1 MYATGNKK
9 MLNMLILDIL
19 KQYSDEEHRLT
30 QQQIIKLLNANYG
43 MDCDRRSVK
52 SNILSLIELG
62 YEINMEN
69 GYYLEEREFEDA
81 ELRMLIDTVLF
92 SKTLSGTQSRRLIKK
107 LEGFGNRYFKSKV
120 SHVCNAASLQRT
132 ENKQVLYN
140 VNAINDAIDA
150 KCKIKF
156 RYCSHGTDLKLHDK
170 GKDYIVNPYQMVAAN
185 GFYYLIGNYDKY
197 DNVAH
202 YRIDRMKN
210 VELLDEPVKLMKQ
223 VEGLEHGLDLPK
235 HTAEHIYMFS
245 GESVQVKLR
254 CNASIMDSL
263 VDWFGTDI
271 KVVPEGDDSV
281 IVRVKCNYDAM
292 FFWALQF
299 GPYAEVIEP
308 ETLRNELKKA
318 INEMAEKYEI
328 PTENKEN

>member
-1 MYATGNKK
+1 MNNAYAIIQLRARGKDTTMYATGNKK

-19 KQYSDEEHRLT
+19 KEYSDEEHRLT
-30 QQQIIKLLNANYG
+30 QQQIIKLLDVNYG
-43 MDCDRRSVK
+43 MECDRRSVK

-69 GYYLEEREFEDA
+69 GYYLEERELEDA
-81 ELRMLIDTVLF
+81 EIRMLIDTVLF
-92 SKTLSGTQSRRLIKK
+92 SKTLSGTQSRRMIKK

-120 SHVCNAASLQRT
+120 SHVCNATSLQRT

-156 RYCSHGTDLKLHDK
+156 RYCSYGTDLKLHDR
-170 GKDYIVNPYQMVAAN
+170 GKDYIVNPYQMISAN

-210 VELLDEPVKLMKQ
+210 VELLDEPVKPMKQ

-254 CNASIMDSL
+254 CSASIMDSL

-271 KVVPEGDDSV
+271 KVIPEGDDSV

-292 FFWALQF
+292 F
-299 GPYAEVIEP
+299 VKRI
-308 ETLRNELKKA
+308 
-318 INEMAEKYEI
+318 
-328 PTENKEN
+328 

>member
-9 MLNMLILDIL
+9 MLIMLILDIL
-19 KQYSDEEHRLT
+19 KEYSDEEHRLT
-30 QQQIIKLLNANYG
+30 QQQIIKLLDVNYG
-43 MDCDRRSVK
+43 MECDRRSVK

-69 GYYLEEREFEDA
+69 GYYLEERELEDA
-81 ELRMLIDTVLF
+81 ELRMLIDTILF

-120 SHVCNAASLQRT
+120 SHVCNATSLQRT

-140 VNAINDAIDA
+140 VNTINDAIDA

-156 RYCSHGTDLKLHDK
+156 RYCSYGTDLKLHDK

-185 GFYYLIGNYDKY
+185 GFYYLIGNCDKY
-197 DNVAH
+197 DNVAY

-210 VELLDEPVKLMKQ
+210 VELLDETVKPMKQ

-245 GESVQVKLR
+245 GKSVPIKLR
-254 CNASIMDSL
+254 CSSGIMDSL
-263 VDWFGTDI
+263 ADWFGTDI
-271 KVVPEGDDSV
+271 RVVSEGDDNV
-281 IVRVKCNYDAM
+281 IVYVKCNYRAM
-292 FFWALQF
+292 FCWALQF
-299 GPYAEVIEP
+299 GPFVEVLEP
-308 ETLRNELKKA
+308 ADLRSELAAA
-318 INEMAEKYEI
+318 INEMSEVYSNPAS
-328 PTENKEN
+328 